1 MPTVSFNTQFPG
13 YTILGELGRGNARVL
28 KARHVDSGTLVAIK
42 HFAFNTDADTLRRF
56 QQESEIMTLITHPN
70 IVGVRE
76 IRLDAPLPYLVME
89 LIEGGSVRKLLDE
102 QKTLPVATVVRL
114 GLQLIEALRAIHAQ
128 GIIHR
133 DIKPENILYRLLPT
147 GELHFLL
154 TDFGIARLREQ
165 PKTVTGQSLMTYE
178 YASPEQFEDPGSLG
192 SATDYYSL
200 GVVLFECLSGRV
212 PFPLEKNIG
221 IVSFMT
227 TLLNDPPPPVSSLI
241 DKPIA
246 GSLEDVLQALMAKKA
261 SERLSQP
268 DAVIVEL
275 KKAEVEQLLIEQQ
288 DRQGEPNPAR
298 GEAQGVGTPVAGTPV
313 AGTPV
318 AGPIKKAETRQ
329 APPEFLVRKAAE
341 ERAARPRSRTGL
353 WVGLLVAGLM
363 GAGMG
368 TYYVL
373 SKQALTNAG
382 VEQSDE
388 GTSSASAEQPPV
400 TTPVQSQTSAA
411 EQARLLEARRKEEE
425 YRKLEQRRQDALSA
439 AKKLAVKKVP
449 GYKVG
454 LLGGIKNLQIQVSN
468 PTNLRFSEV
477 RVRVSYILE
486 SGKIFKAEQLTVTDV
501 DPQSSKTINAPDSPR
516 GTKVWPRILD
526 YKSPDIPPKP
536 VKPIATSAVG
546 SLTVQQP

>member
-28 KARHVDSGTLVAIK
+28 KARHVDTGTLVAIK

-56 QQESEIMTLITHPN
+56 QQESEIMTRINHPN

-114 GLQLIEALRAIHAQ
+114 GLQLIEAFKAIHAQ

-133 DIKPENILYRLLPT
+133 DVKPENILYRVLPT

-192 SATDYYSL
+192 AATDYYSM
-200 GVVLFECLSGRV
+200 GVVLYECLTGRV
-212 PFPLEKNIG
+212 PFPMGKDTG

-227 TLLNDPPPPVSSLI
+227 MLLNDPPPSVASLT

-246 GSLEDVLQALMAKKA
+246 GSLEDLLQALMTKKA
-261 SERLSQP
+261 ADRLSNP
-268 DAVIVEL
+268 DAVIVDL
-275 KKAEVEQLLIEQQ
+275 KKAEVEQLLLEQEG
-288 DRQGEPNPAR
+288 RQAEVVPA
-298 GEAQGVGTPVAGTPV
+298 GGLAQGATRPVAGAVQP
-313 AGTPV
+313 
-318 AGPIKKAETRQ
+318 AETRK
-329 APPEFLVRKAAE
+329 APPEFLVRKAAQE
-341 ERAARPRSRTGL
+341 PTDRTSRRTGL
-353 WVGLLVAGLM
+353 WVGLLALGLLGAGL
-363 GAGMG
+363 G

-373 SKQALTNAG
+373 SKEPETTTESQQPDAEDQQDLTVN
-382 VEQSDE
+382 
-388 GTSSASAEQPPV
+388 
-400 TTPVQSQTSAA
+400 TPVQTGTVVTTSKKA
-411 EQARLLEARRKEEE
+411 LIDEAKRKEEE
-425 YRKLEQRRQDALSA
+425 SRKQQEQRRQEGLKA
-439 AKKLAVKKVP
+439 AKRLAVKKVP

-454 LLGGIKNLQIQVSN
+454 LIGGIKNLQIRLDN

-477 RVRVSYILE
+477 QVRVSYILE
-486 SGKIFKAEQLTVTDV
+486 NGKIFKAEQLTINDIE
-501 DPQSSKTINAPDSPR
+501 PKSSKTVNAPDSPR

-536 VKPIATSAVG
+536 VKPSVTAGAGDSTG
-546 SLTVQQP
+546 QEP